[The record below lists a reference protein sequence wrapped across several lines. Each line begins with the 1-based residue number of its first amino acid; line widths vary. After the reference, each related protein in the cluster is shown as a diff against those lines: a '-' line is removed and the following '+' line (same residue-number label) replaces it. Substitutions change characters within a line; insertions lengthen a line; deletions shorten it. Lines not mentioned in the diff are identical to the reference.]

1 MGKSIFFYKSCCLKK
16 FLPLHPKSSWCIRGK
31 TRDKL
36 EAMLMKARHSF
47 LTLYFLV
54 SKGGTSGHHQKQS
67 TNTLP
72 INGLIMARLL
82 SEVAG
87 PTTDHWY
94 HAYFVARPCQSRDH
108 HLLGVWFPSR
118 HGFEYIVPRR
128 SRRSPI
134 DFFASSASLRAT
146 SGATSFAYAGRGW
159 GLQPPLRGRGPHF
172 QWASTLRA
180 IPTSLLVVRAR
191 LLWCRVGCMVGF
203 WMVSPVTAYCRET
216 RRAIVLWWSL
226 LFMVLDVGTFV
237 VSGKENC
244 SVG

>member
-1 MGKSIFFYKSCCLKK
+1 MSLVCTSFPPTRTSQVKLVYSREDKRQAGSNADEGQT
-16 FLPLHPKSSWCIRGK
+16 FLSDTVLPCVKRRHVRSSSETK
-31 TRDKL
+31 
-36 EAMLMKARHSF
+36 HQ
-47 LTLYFLV
+47 YFTHKWFVL
-54 SKGGTSGHHQKQS
+54 
-67 TNTLP
+67 L
-72 INGLIMARLL
+72 ARLL
-82 SEVAG
+82 SDVAG

-94 HAYFVARPCQSRDH
+94 HAYFVVHPCQSRDH

-180 IPTSLLVVRAR
+180 IPTSLLVVWAR

-203 WMVSPVTAYCRET
+203 WMVSPLTAYCRET

-237 VSGKENC
+237 ASGKENC